1 MNNNLKNG
9 SEMREIEQGSNLT
22 ECNITCVQTLTER
35 MKGFSDDEIERGR
48 KARKLYH
55 AISAPDLSV
64 MKKYYDQLCD
74 NTVPWEDIV
83 LAEKYLDGISALQ
96 RAGGLSNVQGE

>member
-48 KARKLYH
+48 KARKQYH
-55 AISAPDLSV
+55 TISHNISPRSQCYEEVLRS
-64 MKKYYDQLCD
+64 
-74 NTVPWEDIV
+74 IV
-83 LAEKYLDGISALQ
+83 
-96 RAGGLSNVQGE
+96 